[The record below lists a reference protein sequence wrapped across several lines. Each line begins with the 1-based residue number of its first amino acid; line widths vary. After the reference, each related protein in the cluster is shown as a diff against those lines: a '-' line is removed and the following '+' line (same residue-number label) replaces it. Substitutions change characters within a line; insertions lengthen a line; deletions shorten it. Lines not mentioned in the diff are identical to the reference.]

1 MIKVI
6 FIILIFLFY
15 SLILFVSIFP
25 IVEVVGDSMFPTYKD
40 GEILLG
46 TRLYK
51 KSQLKVGDVILYR
64 MNEEGDTR
72 IVVKRI
78 EKIREYRGDLQFFCV
93 GDNSSVSFDSRYYGY
108 VSSKQLV
115 CKLIDQRSVKKR

>member
-1 MIKVI
+1 
-6 FIILIFLFY
+6 
-15 SLILFVSIFP
+15 
-25 IVEVVGDSMFPTYKD
+25 MFPTYKD
-40 GEILLG
+40 GEVLLG

-64 MNEEGDTR
+64 MNEKGDTR

-78 EKIREYRGDLQFFCV
+78 FSIREYKGELQFFCV
-93 GDNSSVSFDSRYYGY
+93 GDNLSVSYDSRYYGY

>member
-6 FIILIFLFY
+6 FILLIFLFY

-78 EKIREYRGDLQFFCV
+78 EKIREYSGDLQFFCV
-93 GDNSSVSFDSRYYGY
+93 GDNLSVSYDSRYYGY